1 MLGIL
6 GGEERC
12 PIARSLDVLGEK
24 WTLMIVRDA
33 LAGATRFSQFQASLG
48 LPRDVLADRLGTLV
62 DADVLVR
69 RPYKPESGRTRDEY
83 VLTASGRELSL
94 VLLALGDW
102 ADRNR
107 PSHESP
113 TLEFIETATGGRLHP
128 AAVAGDR
135 VVPAQGITVRPRA

>member
-6 GGEERC
+6 GGDERC

-33 LAGATRFSQFQASLG
+33 LAGATRFTEFQSSLG
-48 LPRDVLADRLGTLV
+48 LPRVVLADRLQTLV

-69 RPYKPESGRTRDEY
+69 RSYKPENGRIRDEY
-83 VLTASGRELSL
+83 VLTPSGRELSL

-102 ADRNR
+102 AERNR
-107 PSHESP
+107 PTRATP
-113 TLEFIETATGGRLHP
+113 TIEFVDDRTGRGLRP
-128 AAVAGDR
+128 AAVAGED
-135 VVPAQGITVRPRA
+135 VVPLASVAVRPRT